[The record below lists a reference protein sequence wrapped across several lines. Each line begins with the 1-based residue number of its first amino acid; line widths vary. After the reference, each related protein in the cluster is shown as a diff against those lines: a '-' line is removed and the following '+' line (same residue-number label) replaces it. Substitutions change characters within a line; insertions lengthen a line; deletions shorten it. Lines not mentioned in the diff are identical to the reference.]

1 MIENIPEESS
11 VVPVK
16 TFMIPVEKIIAVE
29 RYTSVLQA
37 AKLMRDNRIGSV
49 FVTWERAIIGILT
62 ETDIARRLVGMGLD
76 ADQTSVERI
85 MTAPVIKI
93 DENKTI
99 RDANAMMA
107 REHVRHLGVSRDGTL
122 VGMISVRDM
131 VTFVSNLPKRWLMGS
146 GGRHILEQIYGHP

>member
-1 MIENIPEESS
+1 M
-11 VVPVK
+11 VPVK
-16 TFMIPVEKIIAVE
+16 SFMVPAEKFIVVD
-29 RYTSVLQA
+29 RDTSVLQA

-85 MTAPVIKI
+85 MTAPIIKI

-99 RDANAMMA
+99 RDANVMMA

>member
-1 MIENIPEESS
+1 M
-11 VVPVK
+11 VPVK
-16 TFMIPVEKIIAVE
+16 TFMIPAEKIIAVD

-49 FVTWERAIIGILT
+49 FVTWEKAIIGILT

-76 ADQTSVERI
+76 ADQTPVERI

-107 REHVRHLGVSRDGTL
+107 KERVRHLGVTRDGTL

-131 VTFVSNLPKRWLMGS
+131 VTFVSNLPKRWILGS
-146 GGRHILEQIYGHP
+146 GGRHILEQIYGRV

>member
-1 MIENIPEESS
+1 M
-11 VVPVK
+11 VPVK
-16 TFMIPVEKIIAVE
+16 TFMTPAEKIIAVE

-49 FVTWERAIIGILT
+49 FVTWERAVIGILT

-76 ADQTSVERI
+76 ANQTPVERI
-85 MTAPVIKI
+85 MTSPVMKI

-107 REHVRHLGVSRDGTL
+107 REHVRHLGVSRDGAL

-131 VTFVSNLPKRWLMGS
+131 VTFVSNLPKRWILGS
-146 GGRHILEQIYGHP
+146 GGTHILEQIYGRP

>member
-1 MIENIPEESS
+1 M
-11 VVPVK
+11 VPVK
-16 TFMIPVEKIIAVE
+16 SFMVPAEKFIVVD
-29 RYTSVLQA
+29 RDTSVRKA
-37 AKLMRDNRIGSV
+37 AEIMKDSGIGSV

-76 ADQTSVERI
+76 ADQTSVEHI
-85 MTAPVIKI
+85 MTAPIIKI